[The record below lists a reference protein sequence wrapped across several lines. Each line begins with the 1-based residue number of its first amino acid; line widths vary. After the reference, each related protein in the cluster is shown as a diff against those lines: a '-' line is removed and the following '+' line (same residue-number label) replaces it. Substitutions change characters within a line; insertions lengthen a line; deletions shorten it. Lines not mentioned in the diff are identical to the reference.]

1 MRFRDALLK
10 LVVRSVAASV
20 VLAALAGNG
29 LVAARMSSRIV
40 QRPTESAG
48 ERSAELTF
56 GMVGI
61 ARGQTLRLNVVAL
74 ARKGDKSTV
83 DNPLDAVDVPP
94 GPCKVDLSFMD
105 GEGNLLLPAVQRTLE
120 IGHAIFVD
128 LNRDLLDRPGN
139 RLEIRVMVNV
149 ICSTD
154 RGGIVAVPTLEVF
167 DNITGKTTFALNT
180 WAGDNGVED
189 PNLRR

>member
-105 GEGNLLLPAVQRTLE
+105 GEGNLILPAVQRTLE
-120 IGHAIFVD
+120 IGHASFVD

-167 DNITGKTTFALNT
+167 DNITGETTFVLNT